1 MNTTTIFS
9 SMVCSQPHE
18 FYNPSKTVTSFHM
31 NALLADDILTG
42 LLYFVHEDVHVYSL
56 FNSSLK
62 DSYLGRQVSLIE
74 NI

>member
-9 SMVCSQPHE
+9 IIVCSQPHE
-18 FYNPSKTVTSFHM
+18 FYNPSKTVTSFLM
-31 NALLADDILTG
+31 NALLADVILTG

-62 DSYLGRQVSLIE
+62 DSYFERLKDHILT
-74 NI
+74 

>member
-1 MNTTTIFS
+1 
-9 SMVCSQPHE
+9 
-18 FYNPSKTVTSFHM
+18 M
-31 NALLADDILTG
+31 NALLADVILTG

-74 NI
+74 NIWDALFDVWQYAISNMVDEEYGLFWR